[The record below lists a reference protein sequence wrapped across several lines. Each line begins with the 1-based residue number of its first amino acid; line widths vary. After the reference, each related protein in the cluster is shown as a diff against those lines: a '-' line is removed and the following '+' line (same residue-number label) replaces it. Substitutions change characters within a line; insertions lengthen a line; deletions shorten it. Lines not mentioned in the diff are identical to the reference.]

1 MISSTFR
8 VKTKLLKPM
17 KFPFYNFLNLYFLY
31 LGNRQLSWTKENF
44 SLIFLRN
51 INIITDTFIVK
62 YTVAHISIRNCDTRD
77 IIGGYTCL

>member
-1 MISSTFR
+1 MVSSTFR

-31 LGNRQLSWTKENF
+31 LGNRRLSWTKENF
-44 SLIFLRN
+44 SYVFPRN
-51 INIITDTFIVK
+51 INIITDTFISI
-62 YTVAHISIRNCDTRD
+62 YAIAHISIRNRDTRD

>member
-51 INIITDTFIVK
+51 IIITNTFIVK
-62 YTVAHISIRNCDTRD
+62 YTVAHISIRNRDTRD
-77 IIGGYTCL
+77 IISGYTCL

>member
-1 MISSTFR
+1 MVSSTFR

-31 LGNRQLSWTKENF
+31 LDNRQLSWTKKNF
-44 SLIFLRN
+44 SYVFLRI
-51 INIITDTFIVK
+51 INIKTDTFIFK
-62 YTVAHISIRNCDTRD
+62 YTVAHINIRNCETRD